1 MIAAIDTRLFNK
13 QPLLNGD
20 AEMSETSIMPSWF
33 TDRSFVAIVLR
44 EYLRPI
50 NGYDTPIFPPTFA
63 MRPTLQRH
71 PYNIDTLRN
80 GDNICLIDGIASQ
93 ANRLEPIFDTFDP
106 RIVRKAIVKVTSG
119 KGKSATSQSL
129 SLLDVGHR
137 VADAV
142 VRFSDKAD
150 DIARALREHDSGNS
164 LNLARDFATSLVFGA
179 WNSRDAGEK
188 VPRVFQSTI
197 RATTVEPLTRASQY
211 VPPFNYKEL
220 LDDNDKPVI
229 DPKTKDDKLSKQ
241 GLLAVPVVTMPTKE
255 KNKDLAFRVHGGIL
269 VNGDIRRD
277 ASINL
282 VNIRALRTGDSKEHT
297 PEDLR
302 AYIFGLAL
310 TALLY
315 DQEFS
320 LRQDCQLVL
329 DPDRSKERAKQ
340 AKDAG
345 RTYGLH
351 RLAIVKR
358 DGTEVPL
365 DISYDQAKTFAGEA
379 AKKMKIDQS
388 ELSIQ
393 FDASKMKAAIK
404 ATTEDAEGEV

>member
-1 MIAAIDTRLFNK
+1 
-13 QPLLNGD
+13 
-20 AEMSETSIMPSWF
+20 MSSTGINLSWF
-33 TDRSFVAIVLR
+33 TDRNFVAIVLR

-80 GDNICLIDGIASQ
+80 GDNICLIDSIASQ
-93 ANRLEPIFDTFDP
+93 SNRLEPIFDTFDP
-106 RIVRKAIVKVTSG
+106 RIVRKVTVKVVSG
-119 KGKSATSQSL
+119 KKKVEDTR
-129 SLLDVGHR
+129 SLLEVGHR

-150 DIARALREHDSGNS
+150 DIALALREHDSGNS
-164 LNLARDFATSLVFGA
+164 LKLAKDFGTSLVFGA

-197 RATTVEPLTRASQY
+197 RATNVEPLTRASQY

-220 LDDNDKPVI
+220 LDENDKPVI
-229 DPKTKDDKLSKQ
+229 DPKTKDDRLSKQ

-269 VNGDIRRD
+269 VHGDIRRD

-282 VNIRALRTGDSKEHT
+282 VNLRALRTGESQDHA
-297 PEDLR
+297 PEELR
-302 AYIFGLAL
+302 AYVFGLAL

-329 DPDRSKERAKQ
+329 DAGRAKQ
-340 AKDAG
+340 RAEEATKTN

-351 RLAIVKR
+351 GLAIVKR
-358 DGTEVPL
+358 DGTEEPL
-365 DISYDQAKTFAGEA
+365 DIQYGEA
-379 AKKMKIDQS
+379 TQFAKGAAVKLKIEQE
-388 ELSIQ
+388 ELPIL

-404 ATTEDAEGEV
+404 ATSDDLDKEK

>member
-1 MIAAIDTRLFNK
+1 
-13 QPLLNGD
+13 
-20 AEMSETSIMPSWF
+20 MSDNACINSTWF
-33 TDRSFVAIVLR
+33 TDRQYVAIVLR

-50 NGYDTPIFPPTFA
+50 GGYDTPIFPPTFA

-80 GDNICLIDGIASQ
+80 GDNICLIDSIASQ
-93 ANRLEPIFDTFDP
+93 ANRIEPIFDEFDP
-106 RIVRKAIVKVTSG
+106 RIVRKVTVKVTSG
-119 KGKSATSQSL
+119 KKKDPQTR
-129 SLLDVGHR
+129 SLLEVGHR

-150 DIARALREHDSGNS
+150 DIAKALKNHATGNS
-164 LNLARDFATSLVFGA
+164 VDLTKDFATSLIFGA

-188 VPRVFQSTI
+188 VPRIFQSTI
-197 RATTVEPLTRASQY
+197 RATNVETLTRASQY

-220 LDDNDKPVI
+220 LDEQDKPLL
-229 DPKTKDDKLSKQ
+229 DPKMKNDKLSKQ

-255 KNKDLAFRVHGGIL
+255 KNKDHAFRVHGGIM

-282 VNIRALRTGDSKEHT
+282 VNLRALRTGASKDVT
-297 PEDLR
+297 PENLR

-310 TALLY
+310 VALLY

-329 DPDRSKERAKQ
+329 DSDRTAEREKQ
-340 AKDAG
+340 GEEKKLA
-345 RTYGLH
+345 YGKH
-351 RLAIVKR
+351 RLVLVTR
-358 DGTEVPL
+358 DGKEAPL
-365 DISYDQAKTFAGEA
+365 DITYDTAKNFAEKA
-379 AKKMKIDQS
+379 AEELKIDQKS
-388 ELSIQ
+388 ELIIT
-393 FDASKMKAAIK
+393 FDPSKMRAAIK
-404 ATTEDAEGEV
+404 ATTTDDLEEEV

>member
-1 MIAAIDTRLFNK
+1 
-13 QPLLNGD
+13 
-20 AEMSETSIMPSWF
+20 MSKTSPINPEWF
-33 TDRSFVAIVLR
+33 TDRQYVAIVLR

-50 NGYDTPIFPPTFA
+50 GGYDNPIFPPTFA

-80 GDNICLIDGIASQ
+80 GENICLIDSIASQ
-93 ANRLEPIFDTFDP
+93 ANRLEPIFDDFTP
-106 RIVRKAIVKVTSG
+106 RIVRKVTVKVTSG
-119 KGKSATSQSL
+119 KNKDVQAR
-129 SLLDVGHR
+129 SLLEVGHR

-150 DIARALREHDSGNS
+150 DIAKALKDHDNGNS
-164 LNLARDFATSLVFGA
+164 IDLAKDFATSLVFGA

-197 RATTVEPLTRASQY
+197 RATNVEPLTRASQY

-220 LDDNDKPVI
+220 LDEQDKPLI
-229 DPKTKDDKLSKQ
+229 DPKMKDAKLSKQ

-255 KNKDLAFRVHGGIL
+255 KNKDLAFRVHGGIV

-282 VNIRALRTGDSKEHT
+282 VNLRALRTGDSKDVT
-297 PEDLR
+297 PETLR
-302 AYIFGLAL
+302 AYVFGLAL
-310 TALLY
+310 VALLY

-329 DPDRSKERAKQ
+329 DSDRADERAKQ
-340 AKDAG
+340 VEAKK
-345 RTYGLH
+345 
-351 RLAIVKR
+351 LAFGKHKLALVTR
-358 DGTEVPL
+358 DGKETPL
-365 DISYDQAKTFAGEA
+365 DITYDTAKGFAEKA
-379 AKKMKIDQS
+379 AERLKIEQS
-388 ELSIQ
+388 ELTVN
-393 FDASKMKAAIK
+393 FDPSKMRDAIK
-404 ATTEDAEGEV
+404 ATTTDETDEEK

>member
-1 MIAAIDTRLFNK
+1 
-13 QPLLNGD
+13 
-20 AEMSETSIMPSWF
+20 MSETSINPSWF
-33 TDRSFVAIVLR
+33 TDRNFVAIVLR

-63 MRPTLQRH
+63 MRPSLQRH

-80 GDNICLIDGIASQ
+80 GDNICLIDSIASQ
-93 ANRLEPIFDTFDP
+93 SNRLEPIFDTFDP
-106 RIVRKAIVKVTSG
+106 RIVRKVIVKVVSG
-119 KGKSATSQSL
+119 KNKVEDSR
-129 SLLDVGHR
+129 SLLEVGHR

-150 DIARALREHDSGNS
+150 DIALALREHDSGNS
-164 LNLARDFATSLVFGA
+164 LKLARDFATSLVFGA

-197 RATTVEPLTRASQY
+197 RATNVEPLTRASQY
-211 VPPFNYKEL
+211 VPPFNIKEL
-220 LDDNDKPVI
+220 LDKDDKPVI
-229 DPKTKDDKLSKQ
+229 DPKTKDEKLSKQ

-269 VNGDIRRD
+269 VQGDIRRD

-282 VNIRALRTGDSKEHT
+282 VNLRALRTGESKEHT

-345 RTYGLH
+345 RTYGFH
-351 RLAIVKR
+351 RLVIVKR

-365 DISYDQAKTFAGEA
+365 DISYDKATKFVGDA
-379 AKKMKIDQS
+379 AKRLKIDQK

-404 ATTEDAEGEV
+404 GTTEDAAGED

>member
-1 MIAAIDTRLFNK
+1 
-13 QPLLNGD
+13 
-20 AEMSETSIMPSWF
+20 MSETSINPSWF
-33 TDRSFVAIVLR
+33 TDRDVVAIVLR

-80 GDNICLIDGIASQ
+80 GDNICLIDSIASQ
-93 ANRLEPIFDTFDP
+93 SNRLEPIFDTFTP
-106 RIVRKAIVKVTSG
+106 RIVRKVIVKVVSG
-119 KGKSATSQSL
+119 KNKTESSR
-129 SLLDVGHR
+129 SLLEVGHR

-150 DIARALREHDSGNS
+150 DIAVALSEHDSGNS
-164 LNLARDFATSLVFGA
+164 LALARDFGTSLVFGA
-179 WNSRDAGEK
+179 WNSRNAGEK
-188 VPRVFQSTI
+188 VPRTFQSTI
-197 RATTVEPLTRASQY
+197 RATNVEPLTRASQY

-220 LDDNDKPVI
+220 LDENEKPLI

-269 VNGDIRRD
+269 VRGDIRRD

-282 VNIRALRTGDSKEHT
+282 VNLRALRTGQLKECT
-297 PEDLR
+297 SEDLR

-310 TALLY
+310 TTLLY

-329 DPDRSKERAKQ
+329 DADRSKERAKQ
-340 AKDAG
+340 ARDAG
-345 RTYGLH
+345 RNYGFH

-365 DISYDQAKTFAGEA
+365 NISYGEATTFAGA
-379 AKKMKIDQS
+379 AAEKVKIDQS
-388 ELSIQ
+388 ELSIL

-404 ATTEDAEGEV
+404 GTTDDADEAE

>member
-1 MIAAIDTRLFNK
+1 
-13 QPLLNGD
+13 
-20 AEMSETSIMPSWF
+20 MSIPNNLSSWF
-33 TDRSFVAIVLR
+33 TDRNFVAIVLR

-80 GDNICLIDGIASQ
+80 GDNICLIDSIASQ
-93 ANRLEPIFDTFDP
+93 SNRLEPIFDTFTP
-106 RIVRKAIVKVTSG
+106 RIVRKVTVKVVSG
-119 KGKSATSQSL
+119 KNKSRVEHSR
-129 SLLDVGHR
+129 SLLEVGHR

-150 DIARALREHDSGNS
+150 DIATALREHDSGNS
-164 LNLARDFATSLVFGA
+164 LNLAKDFGTSLVFGA

-188 VPRVFQSTI
+188 VPRIFQSSI
-197 RATTVEPLTRASQY
+197 RATNVEPLTRASQY

-220 LDDNDKPVI
+220 LDENDKPVI

-255 KNKDLAFRVHGGIL
+255 KNKDLAFRVHGGIQ

-282 VNIRALRTGDSKEHT
+282 VNLRALRTGDSKEHT
-297 PEDLR
+297 AEEVR
-302 AYIFGLAL
+302 AYVFGLAL

-329 DPDRSKERAKQ
+329 DADRSEERAMQ
-340 AKDAG
+340 AKEAG
-345 RTYGLH
+345 RSYGLH
-351 RLAIVKR
+351 RLAVVKR
-358 DGTEVPL
+358 DGTEESL
-365 DISYDQAKTFAGEA
+365 NIQYDEA
-379 AKKMKIDQS
+379 IQFSRNAAEKMKIDPS
-388 ELSIQ
+388 ELTIN

-404 ATTEDAEGEV
+404 VASDDSDEEK

>member
-1 MIAAIDTRLFNK
+1 
-13 QPLLNGD
+13 
-20 AEMSETSIMPSWF
+20 MSKTSINPSWF
-33 TDRSFVAIVLR
+33 TDRNFVAIVLR

-80 GDNICLIDGIASQ
+80 GDNTCLIDSIASQ
-93 ANRLEPIFDTFDP
+93 SNRIEPIFDTFVDP
-106 RIVRKAIVKVTSG
+106 RIVRKVTVKVASG
-119 KGKSATSQSL
+119 KGKVESSR
-129 SLLDVGHR
+129 SLLEVGHR
-137 VADAV
+137 VADAI

-164 LNLARDFATSLVFGA
+164 LNLAKDFATSLVFGA

-197 RATTVEPLTRASQY
+197 RATNVEPLTRASQY
-211 VPPFNYKEL
+211 VPPLNYKEL
-220 LDDNDKPVI
+220 LDEHDKPVI

-255 KNKDLAFRVHGGIL
+255 KNKDLAFRVHGGVQ

-282 VNIRALRTGDSKEHT
+282 VNLRALRTGDSKEQT
-297 PEDLR
+297 PEELR
-302 AYIFGLAL
+302 AYVFGLAL

-329 DPDRSKERAKQ
+329 DADRAKERANQ
-340 AKDAG
+340 AKEAG
-345 RTYGLH
+345 RSYGLH

-358 DGTEVPL
+358 DGTEESL
-365 DISYDQAKTFAGEA
+365 DIQDDEATQFAREA
-379 AKKMKIDQS
+379 AEKMKIDPN
-388 ELSIQ
+388 ELTIN

-404 ATTEDAEGEV
+404 ATSDDPEVEK

>member
-1 MIAAIDTRLFNK
+1 VT
-13 QPLLNGD
+13 
-20 AEMSETSIMPSWF
+20 
-33 TDRSFVAIVLR
+33 
-44 EYLRPI
+44 
-50 NGYDTPIFPPTFA
+50 
-63 MRPTLQRH
+63 
-71 PYNIDTLRN
+71 
-80 GDNICLIDGIASQ
+80 
-93 ANRLEPIFDTFDP
+93 
-106 RIVRKAIVKVTSG
+106 VKVVSG
-119 KGKSATSQSL
+119 KKKVEESR

-150 DIARALREHDSGNS
+150 DIATALREHDSGNS
-164 LNLARDFATSLVFGA
+164 LKLARDFATSLVFGA

-197 RATTVEPLTRASQY
+197 RATNVEPLTRASQY

-220 LDDNDKPVI
+220 LDKDDKPVI
-229 DPKTKDDKLSKQ
+229 DPKTKNDKLSKE

-269 VNGDIRRD
+269 VHGDIRRD

-282 VNIRALRTGDSKEHT
+282 VNLRALRTGDSKEIN
-297 PEDLR
+297 PEALR

-310 TALLY
+310 IALLY

-329 DPDRSKERAKQ
+329 DPDRTKERAKQ
-340 AKDAG
+340 AKESQ
-345 RTYGLH
+345 RSYGLH

-358 DGTEVPL
+358 DGTETLL
-365 DISYDQAKTFAGEA
+365 DISYDAASKFAGGA
-379 AKKMKIDQS
+379 ATKLKIDQT

-393 FDASKMKAAIK
+393 FDAAKMKDAIK
-404 ATTEDAEGEV
+404 KPTDEAVEED

>member
-1 MIAAIDTRLFNK
+1 
-13 QPLLNGD
+13 
-20 AEMSETSIMPSWF
+20 MSETTIDPSWF
-33 TDRSFVAIVLR
+33 TDRNFVAIVLR

-71 PYNIDTLRN
+71 PYNIDTLKN
-80 GDNICLIDGIASQ
+80 GENICLIDSIASQ
-93 ANRLEPIFDTFDP
+93 SNRLEPIFDEFTP
-106 RIVRKAIVKVTSG
+106 RLVRKVVVKVVSG
-119 KGKSATSQSL
+119 KKKVEESR

-142 VRFSDKAD
+142 VRFSDKAE
-150 DIARALREHDSGNS
+150 DIATALREHDSGNS
-164 LNLARDFATSLVFGA
+164 LKLARDFGTSLVFGA

-197 RATTVEPLTRASQY
+197 RATNVEPLTRASQY

-220 LDDNDKPVI
+220 LDKDDKPVI
-229 DPKTKDDKLSKQ
+229 DPKTKNDKLSKE

-269 VNGDIRRD
+269 VHGDIRRD

-282 VNIRALRTGDSKEHT
+282 VNLRALRTGDSKEIN
-297 PEDLR
+297 PEALR
-302 AYIFGLAL
+302 AYVFGLAL

-329 DPDRSKERAKQ
+329 DPDRTKERAKQ
-340 AKDAG
+340 AKETQ
-345 RTYGLH
+345 RSYGLH

-358 DGTEVPL
+358 DGTETQL
-365 DISYDQAKTFAGEA
+365 DISYDAASKFASGA
-379 AKKMKIDQS
+379 ATKLKIDQT

-393 FDASKMKAAIK
+393 FDATKMKDAIK
-404 ATTEDAEGEV
+404 KPTDEAVEED

>member
-1 MIAAIDTRLFNK
+1 
-13 QPLLNGD
+13 
-20 AEMSETSIMPSWF
+20 MSETSINPAWF
-33 TDRSFVAIVLR
+33 TDRSFVAITLR

-80 GDNICLIDGIASQ
+80 GDTICLIDSIASQ
-93 ANRLEPIFDTFDP
+93 SNRLEPIFDDFDP
-106 RIVRKAIVKVTSG
+106 RIVRKVTVKVISG
-119 KGKSATSQSL
+119 KKKVEDSK

-150 DIARALREHDSGNS
+150 NIARALHAHELGNS
-164 LNLARDFATSLVFGA
+164 IDLARDFATSLVFGA

-197 RATTVEPLTRASQY
+197 RATNVEPLTRASQY

-220 LDDNDKPVI
+220 LDENDKPVI
-229 DPKTKDDKLSKQ
+229 DPKMKDDKLSKQ

-255 KNKDLAFRVHGGIL
+255 KNKDLAFRVHGGVM

-282 VNIRALRTGDSKEHT
+282 VNLRALRTGDSKDVT
-297 PEDLR
+297 PGQIR

-310 TALLY
+310 VALLY

-329 DPDRSKERAKQ
+329 DSDRANERAKQ
-340 AKDAG
+340 AAAAK
-345 RTYGLH
+345 RSHGLH
-351 RLAIVKR
+351 RLAMVKR
-358 DGTEVPL
+358 DGTETPL
-365 DISYDQAKTFAGEA
+365 DISYPVAEKFARDTAKDL
-379 AKKMKIDQS
+379 KIDAT
-388 ELSIQ
+388 ELVIQ
-393 FDASKMKAAIK
+393 FEASKMKAAIK
-404 ATTEDAEGEV
+404 STTDDDGDQKD